1 MGARGRRSAGSS
13 AVVIPGNFGQ
23 RAEPPEDL
31 TPEEAVIWRGTV
43 SSEPAEFFNTA
54 ALRAMLK
61 DYCCH
66 RAEADR
72 ITSIVR
78 QFKTDWLKS
87 SEGMKRYQVLLKA
100 RDLECRGAAAMA
112 RALRLTNQSRFRSDT
127 AGTAAKHAAKG
138 RTMPWDFDG
147 EEEDKQ

>member
-1 MGARGRRSAGSS
+1 MGARGRRSGESS

-23 RAEPPEDL
+23 RAEPLADL
-31 TPEEAVIWRGTV
+31 TEEEAAIWRETV
-43 SSEPAEFFNTA
+43 SSEPADFFNTA

-87 SEGMKRYQVLLKA
+87 AEGVKRYRELLTA
-100 RDLECRGAAAMA
+100 RVQECRGAASMA
-112 RALRLTNQSRFRSDT
+112 TKLRLTNQSRFRSDT
-127 AGTAAKHAAKG
+127 AGTAAKRAAKG
-138 RTMPWDFDG
+138 KMMPWDFDG
-147 EEEDKQ
+147 EEEDSN